1 MSCLCCTGSDSS
13 LPQAALFP
21 PLPSFLSLL
30 RSLYPSPSLAVT
42 FSSSSLLGSPS
53 SGCHARPRRTFQYEA
68 ACCSGF
74 LAGTSLSQGGSATP
88 GCVFSVR
95 VCVCVCA
102 RPRPCVPPVTAHCAT
117 AATPTLAPPT
127 SVCSTPI
134 HGSCQGRGMLGG
146 GHSTGGGST
155 RGDSWGE

>member
-102 RPRPCVPPVTAHCAT
+102 
-117 AATPTLAPPT
+117 APPLCASCHRSLCYCRHSYPGPAHQRLLYT
-127 SVCSTPI
+127 YTRLLPGTGHAGRRAQ
-134 HGSCQGRGMLGG
+134 HGRWF
-146 GHSTGGGST
+146 HT
-155 RGDSWGE
+155 R